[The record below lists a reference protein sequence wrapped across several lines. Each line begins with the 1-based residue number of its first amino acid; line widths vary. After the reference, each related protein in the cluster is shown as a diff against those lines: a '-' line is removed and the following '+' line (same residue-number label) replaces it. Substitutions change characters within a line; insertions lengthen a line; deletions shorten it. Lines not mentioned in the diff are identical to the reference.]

1 MALYPVSNTGFHND
15 MPLRQSILMKTRF
28 GTRVSRMG
36 SGSFV
41 KINIFKLKYYFF
53 QFVYILHFFESLK
66 SKSTKCKTPK
76 RKLMSFVQ
84 RYSFKF
90 WALGTQVPNTRSIKT
105 TTINII
111 QLQNKIRIVKIK
123 ILG

>member
-1 MALYPVSNTGFHND
+1 
-15 MPLRQSILMKTRF
+15 
-28 GTRVSRMG
+28 MG

-66 SKSTKCKTPK
+66 SKSANCKTPK
-76 RKLMSFVQ
+76 RKLRSFVQ

-90 WALGTQVPNTRSIKT
+90 WAQFKLYYD
-105 TTINII
+105 
-111 QLQNKIRIVKIK
+111 L
-123 ILG
+123 L